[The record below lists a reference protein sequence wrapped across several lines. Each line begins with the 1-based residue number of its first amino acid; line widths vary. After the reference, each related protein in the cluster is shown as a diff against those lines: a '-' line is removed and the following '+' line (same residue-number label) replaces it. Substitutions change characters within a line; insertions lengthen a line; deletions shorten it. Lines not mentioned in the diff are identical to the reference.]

1 MHLYKSSQCKKYT
14 RVAISYSCIEAV
26 SVKKHAVGEYRRER
40 KRLKLPEKRVET
52 SACCCPIFKNIG
64 DSNLAL
70 DFTTFSM
77 FSKQVMVLVT
87 EYSMKNGYI
96 LNDIPA
102 DYSHLLCVCYVT
114 YVI

>member
-1 MHLYKSSQCKKYT
+1 
-14 RVAISYSCIEAV
+14 
-26 SVKKHAVGEYRRER
+26 
-40 KRLKLPEKRVET
+40 
-52 SACCCPIFKNIG
+52 
-64 DSNLAL
+64 
-70 DFTTFSM
+70 M

-102 DYSHLLCVCYVT
+102 DFSHLLCVCYVT